1 MSAVLGFLALKSH
14 DKPVSIAKDAVVCRL
29 GDMCE
34 GFVVLT
40 QGRVKVLRIAEDGRH
55 ITLYYIQP
63 GEGCVLT
70 AACLLNQ
77 KSFPA
82 IAVTQEASTGYMIS
96 KSQFKNWLDNE
107 SVWRSFVFALL
118 ALRMGDLILKVDQ
131 LAFDSLETRL
141 MHWLTVQPQAPNVTV
156 THQQVAQELASS
168 REVISRSLKKLESK
182 GLVTLKRGEIILN
195 KLRSIR

>member
-1 MSAVLGFLALKSH
+1 MSEVLGFLAIKSH
-14 DKPVSIAKDAVVCRL
+14 DKVVLIPKDTVVCRL
-29 GDMCE
+29 GDKCE

-40 QGRVKVLRIAEDGRH
+40 QGSVKVLRIAEDGRH
-55 ITLYYIQP
+55 ITLYYIRA

-77 KSFPA
+77 QGFPA
-82 IAVTQEASTGYMIS
+82 IAVTQELSAGYMIT
-96 KSQFKNWLDNE
+96 KNQFKNWLDSE
-107 SVWRSFVFALL
+107 SVWRSFVFGLL

-141 MHWLTVQPQAPNVTV
+141 MHWLTVQPQAPNVKV

-182 GLVTLKRGEIILN
+182 GLIALKRGEIL
-195 KLRSIR
+195 LTVV